1 MTLTESNYQRWL
13 NSPKVDEKT
22 KQELRNMNQAQ
33 IDDAFFKDV
42 EFGTAGMRG
51 VLGPGTNRLN
61 DFTVRKA
68 TVGYAQY
75 VLELFPNAKEMGVVI
90 SHDNRHQS
98 REFTLLTA
106 KVLNEF
112 GIKAYIFDALRP
124 TPELSFAVR
133 YLKACGGVMITASH
147 NPKEYNGYKVYDE
160 TGCQL
165 VPDKI
170 KRLLEL
176 IAALP
181 NELDVEYKKAD
192 KLGETIVL
200 DNKVDDEYVR
210 LCESIA
216 INKDLDKS
224 NFKIVFTPNHGTSY
238 VPSMRIF
245 KDLGYDIVP
254 VLSQCTPDPDFSGTL
269 SPNPEDPRSYIEGL
283 KLAKEVGAKL
293 LVMTDPDGDR
303 VGLGY
308 LASDGTYQTFTGNQ
322 SAAMLLDYILS
333 ERKKKG
339 LLSDNGV
346 MYNTIVTSS
355 LGKEVASYYGVKT
368 EQFLTGFKFIGNRI
382 DYYEKQGHGPKFE
395 FGYEESYGCLVAPFA
410 RDKDGCQA
418 ILLYCE
424 MALFY
429 DKQGKPLDVVWDEL
443 QQRFG
448 YHLDI
453 AYSIEFKGSTG
464 QQAMDNLMDSMHKA
478 PLKEL
483 SGVKVVRVEDY
494 YKQEAY
500 EGNKVEKITLPK
512 SNVVKLFFENGNT
525 ITVRPSGT
533 EPKVKFYIGMK
544 SKNKIDKAQ
553 ADKLYEEL
561 KKALKI

>member
-1 MTLTESNYQRWL
+1 
-13 NSPKVDEKT
+13 
-22 KQELRNMNQAQ
+22 
-33 IDDAFFKDV
+33 
-42 EFGTAGMRG
+42 
-51 VLGPGTNRLN
+51 
-61 DFTVRKA
+61 
-68 TVGYAQY
+68 
-75 VLELFPNAKEMGVVI
+75 
-90 SHDNRHQS
+90 
-98 REFTLLTA
+98 
-106 KVLNEF
+106 
-112 GIKAYIFDALRP
+112 
-124 TPELSFAVR
+124 
-133 YLKACGGVMITASH
+133 
-147 NPKEYNGYKVYDE
+147 
-160 TGCQL
+160 
-165 VPDKI
+165 
-170 KRLLEL
+170 
-176 IAALP
+176 
-181 NELDVEYKKAD
+181 
-192 KLGETIVL
+192 
-200 DNKVDDEYVR
+200 
-210 LCESIA
+210 
-216 INKDLDKS
+216 
-224 NFKIVFTPNHGTSY
+224 
-238 VPSMRIF
+238 
-245 KDLGYDIVP
+245 
-254 VLSQCTPDPDFSGTL
+254 
-269 SPNPEDPRSYIEGL
+269 
-283 KLAKEVGAKL
+283 
-293 LVMTDPDGDR
+293 
-303 VGLGY
+303 
-308 LASDGTYQTFTGNQ
+308 
-322 SAAMLLDYILS
+322 
-333 ERKKKG
+333 
-339 LLSDNGV
+339 

-355 LGKEVASYYGVKT
+355 LGKEIASYYGVKT

-561 KKALKI
+561 KKELKI